1 MNRDAVPGVSING
14 HQGIGQSARR
24 KAIAGSAAVTAA
36 SSSTSAV
43 PAF

>member
-14 HQGIGQSARR
+14 HQAS
-24 KAIAGSAAVTAA
+24 AVTAA